1 MAGHQNNALRIV
13 LVGMTGSGKSAT
25 ANTILGDK
33 VFKTGI
39 SAQSLTKSCQKATR
53 DWKGRELLVVD
64 TPGLFDTKEGL
75 PTTCKEICKCV
86 LFSCPGPHAFLMVI
100 PLGRYMELQQQTI
113 ALIKATFGNS
123 VTKHMVI
130 VFTRREDLE
139 DSKLDDYIANADV
152 NLKSFIQECGG
163 RCYAISNRAD
173 KAEKEGQVQ
182 ELMELIEKMVL
193 ENARGYFSENIYK
206 DIEEKLKQKADILKK
221 IYEDQLRNEIKLI
234 ENDCG
239 LKSEE
244 EKAKK
249 IQEANKKYDEKM
261 KNIMEEAGQNIFEY
275 VFTLVKNN
283 LVKIWH
289 RFWK

>member
-39 SAQSLTKSCQKATR
+39 NAQSLTKSCQKATR

-139 DSKLDDYIANADV
+139 DSKLDDYIANADM

-275 VFTLVKNN
+275 VFTLVKNT

>member
-1 MAGHQNNALRIV
+1 MADHQNNALRIV
-13 LVGMTGSGKSAT
+13 LVGKTGSGKSAT

-33 VFKTGI
+33 VFQSGI
-39 SAQSLTKSCQKATR
+39 SAQSLTKRCQKATR

-100 PLGRYMELQQQTI
+100 PVGRYTVLEQQTVE
-113 ALIKATFGNS
+113 LIKATFGNS

-139 DSKLDDYIANADV
+139 DSKLDDYIANAHV
-152 NLKSFIQECGG
+152 SLKSFIHECGG
-163 RCYAISNRAD
+163 RCYAISNRAN

-182 ELMELIEKMVL
+182 ELMELIERMVL
-193 ENARGYFSENIYK
+193 ENARGYFSEKIYK
-206 DIEEKLKQKADILKK
+206 DIEERLKQKADILKK
-221 IYEDQLRNEIKLI
+221 IYADQLRNEIKLI
-234 ENDCG
+234 ENDG
-239 LKSEE
+239 SLKSEE
-244 EKAKK
+244 EKAEK
-249 IQEANKKYDEKM
+249 IQEANKRYDEKM

-275 VFTLVKNN
+275 VFSLVKNT
-283 LVKIWH
+283 LGKIWH
-289 RFWK
+289 RLWK